1 MGDENAKIVEQNK
14 TVDSKY
20 IQQHLANER
29 TFLAW
34 IRTAIAI
41 IGVGFLVTNL
51 HFNMR
56 SSLTPIGDFMANL
69 IGISSV
75 SLGILVII
83 MSMAGYLRKVRSI
96 NEQTFRTPRL
106 SIILLGVLVVVIT
119 AFFGVYFVMV
129 NM

>member
-1 MGDENAKIVEQNK
+1 MADEKAKFKEVEK

-34 IRTAIAI
+34 VRTAIAI

-56 SSLTPIGDFMANL
+56 SALTPIGDFMANL

-75 SLGILVII
+75 ALGIVVIV
-83 MSMAGYLRKVRSI
+83 MSMAGYLRKVHSI
-96 NEQTFRTPRL
+96 NDQTFRTPRL
-106 SIILLGVLVVVIT
+106 AIILLGVLVVVIT
-119 AFFGVYFVMV
+119 AFFGMYFVMV

>member
-1 MGDENAKIVEQNK
+1 MRDENAKIDEVEK

-34 IRTAIAI
+34 VRTAIAI

-51 HFNMR
+51 HFNMQ
-56 SSLTPIGDFMANL
+56 SSLTPIGNFMANL

-75 SLGILVII
+75 ALGIIVIV
-83 MSMAGYLRKVRSI
+83 MSMVAYLRKVRSI
-96 NEQTFRTPRL
+96 NDQTFRTPRL
-106 SIILLGVLVVVIT
+106 SIILLSVLVVVIT

>member
-1 MGDENAKIVEQNK
+1 MRDEDAKINEVEK

-34 IRTAIAI
+34 VRTAIAI

-51 HFNMR
+51 HFNMQA
-56 SSLTPIGDFMANL
+56 SLTPIGNFMANL

-75 SLGILVII
+75 ALGIIVIV
-83 MSMAGYLRKVRSI
+83 MSMAAYLRKVQSI
-96 NEQTFRTPRL
+96 NDQTFRTPRL
-106 SIILLGVLVVVIT
+106 SIILLGILVVVIT

>member
-1 MGDENAKIVEQNK
+1 MNEAEK
-14 TVDSKY
+14 TIESKY

-34 IRTAIAI
+34 VRTAIAI

-51 HFNMR
+51 HFNME
-56 SSLTPIGDFMANL
+56 SSLNPFGNFMANL

-75 SLGILVII
+75 GLGILVIV
-83 MSMAGYLRKVRSI
+83 MSMVAYLKKVRSI
-96 NEQTFRTPRL
+96 NEQTFRTPRM
-106 SIILLGVLVVVIT
+106 SIILLGVLVAVIT